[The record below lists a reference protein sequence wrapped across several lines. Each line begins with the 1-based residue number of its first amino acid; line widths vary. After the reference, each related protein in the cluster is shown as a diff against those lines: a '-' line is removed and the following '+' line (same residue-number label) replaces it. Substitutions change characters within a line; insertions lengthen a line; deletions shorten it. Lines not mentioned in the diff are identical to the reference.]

1 MATPSVGRR
10 QAKRDNAESV
20 AAGAFETPKNEAAQT
35 PWSHRAR
42 KSLRTGQTES
52 SNSSSVQS
60 AELVLWKEK
69 PQQATKAYRQDDL
82 SQLCGSLLEDKENE
96 LASML
101 TEPIRKWK
109 QDPGLQAPREK
120 PIQRR
125 RNVLKPLEGILKR
138 AGVDEFSEDCFG
150 DEALAEIEDF
160 MSKIEAEH
168 QASVDKGDPY
178 GGGIDWEAVSLDE
191 ADSDGWRLF
200 GPSERYEGMCRL
212 SIIEAVVEA
221 GREQR
226 VVAIETAASAPRSI
240 RLTLRDEWADPPLR
254 PGDVVHVLSLGQLIG
269 DRDRSDDVFAQLCD
283 GTGVIDSS
291 SPFVVIAHPDVFV
304 SPTRVSDA
312 TVCERKALLSQLLGS
327 ARFSSRAL
335 VIGSLKHELFGAVI
349 PNLARF
355 ALAASARDEV
365 VRDVVGRGAAKLYG
379 LGIDS
384 TVDVVRDCRIFLDS
398 LLDHWAPK
406 FFLRCQQSHGGDF
419 VPPSSGG
426 QDGRTLFIR
435 SVTAV
440 ENAVWSPVVGVSG
453 NVDAA
458 VEVGELDDKSCRSS
472 GCISAIKRQCVI
484 MPLELKSGREHLAHS
499 AQVALYVA
507 VDRANGLLG
516 QRCSEEEPKA
526 PKLGGLLLYASV
538 DNRDNSK
545 TSGERTRMR
554 HVNVS
559 AAETRSI
566 FAARNRLAGALS
578 FFEAS
583 ATREEAEHAAARQ
596 ASAPTLFLPEP
607 LRNRNECSRCFALAT
622 CALHHCAAEGG
633 DADSFGCGE
642 DVWRRALSGRQP
654 DGLTERA
661 SEIEGPLMSDA
672 DRAYYK
678 SWMAILSLE
687 AAQSTPA
694 VRLVLSQS
702 GTEREV
708 RGEPCVTGLR
718 VDRSA
723 PSTSELVLVRA
734 ERTAS
739 AGRSCRLE
747 LGDFVLVSVERGL
760 GTSRRVAPIGRG
772 VVTII
777 EQQCD
782 YMLLIKVRSE
792 SPIDAPGDSSIRV
805 DKDETHSCIV
815 KARNN
820 VASLFVDLADHARYG
835 DRDSPAGPRV
845 ILERRAARAERR
857 RSLRSLVVEL
867 RAPRFDEGRA
877 EAALETAFSRG
888 ESATRWGGQGCRVD
902 ALVASWAR
910 LNKEQHTAARLALAA
925 IDYALVLGM
934 PGTGKTSTIEWFIR
948 CLVALG
954 KRVLVCSYTHAAV
967 DILLVKLLDQGVSER
982 NVARLAPGS
991 SIDKVDP
998 RVRPLCVEAD
1008 SCDGN
1013 HLGTLRTRLGRARV
1027 VGCTCLA
1034 AAADPLLARLPEFD
1048 VAVVD
1053 EAGQISQPV
1062 ALAPLFE
1069 AKCFILV
1076 GDPQQLAPLSRSRL
1090 AQARGASVSLFER
1103 LANANPAS
1111 VAILASQYRMNEA
1124 VMDLANAA
1132 VADEFDGRRL
1142 TCGSTEVA
1150 NAKLQVDWSR
1160 CPPTSRALLASALAA
1175 PVAFLDVP
1183 SDLTISCSS
1192 HTRNDAEADIIAH
1205 LVHGLIAVGVEPAQ
1219 IAVITPFR
1227 DQLKAL
1233 ADRLRPARC
1242 LLSTI
1247 DRFQGRD
1254 ASCVLLSLVK
1264 RAPPLGDLLSD
1275 AKRVNVA
1282 LSRAKHQIILV
1293 GSAKVLSENSAVFER
1308 LVAKTRRDKHLHVVR
1323 DMPQDFLPT
1332 CDPDSM
1338 GDSHSVHR
1346 MSWQPSRSQHPVLAD
1361 VLAETHSV

>member
-1 MATPSVGRR
+1 MVTPSAVRR
-10 QAKRDNAESV
+10 QAKRDNAESL
-20 AAGAFETPKNEAAQT
+20 AAGVFETPTNEAAQT

-42 KSLRTGQTES
+42 KSLRTGLTES

-69 PQQATKAYRQDDL
+69 TQQATKAYRQDDL
-82 SQLCGSLLEDKENE
+82 SHLCGSLMEDKENE

-101 TEPIRKWK
+101 TEPFRNGKHGAGW
-109 QDPGLQAPREK
+109 QAPREK
-120 PIQRR
+120 PVQRR

-168 QASVDKGDPY
+168 QASFEKGDPY

-200 GPSERYEGMCRL
+200 GPSERYDGLCRL
-212 SIIEAVVEA
+212 RIIEAVVDA

-226 VVAIETAASAPRSI
+226 LVAVETAASSPRTI

-254 PGDVVHVLSLGQLIG
+254 PGDLLHVLSIGQLIG
-269 DRDRSDDVFAQLCD
+269 DHDRSDDVFARLCEAA
-283 GTGVIDSS
+283 GVVNSS
-291 SPFVVIAHPDVFV
+291 SPFVIIAHPDVFV

-312 TVCERKALLSQLLGS
+312 TACERKALLGHLLGS
-327 ARFSSRAL
+327 ARSLSRAL
-335 VIGSLKHELFGAVI
+335 VIGSFKHELFGAVI
-349 PNLARF
+349 PSRARF
-355 ALAASARDEV
+355 ASAVLARDAV
-365 VRDVVGRGAAKLYG
+365 VRDVVDRGAPKLYG

-384 TVDVVRDCRIFLDS
+384 TADVVRDCRAFVDG

-406 FFLRCQQSHGGDF
+406 YFWQYEDGHGGGF

-426 QDGRTLFIR
+426 QDGRALSIR
-435 SVTAV
+435 GVTAV
-440 ENAVWSPVVGVSG
+440 ENAVWSPLLGVSG

-458 VEVGELDDKSCRSS
+458 VEVGELADKSCHSS
-472 GCISAIKRQCVI
+472 GCSTTSKRQCVV

-516 QRCSEEEPKA
+516 QRCSEEQA
-526 PKLGGLLLYASV
+526 NVPKLGGLLLYASV
-538 DNRDNSK
+538 DNRDNGK

-578 FFEAS
+578 YFEAS
-583 ATREEAEHAAARQ
+583 AAKEEAEHAAGRQ
-596 ASAPTLFLPEP
+596 ASAPTLVLPGP
-607 LRNRNECSRCFALAT
+607 LRNRNECRRCFSLAT

-633 DADSFGCGE
+633 DAESFGCGE
-642 DVWRRALSGRQP
+642 DVWRRALSGRRR
-654 DGLTERA
+654 DGSSDHAPEV
-661 SEIEGPLMSDA
+661 EGPLMSAA
-672 DRAYYK
+672 DRAYYN
-678 SWMAILSLE
+678 SWMAVLALE

-694 VRLVLSQS
+694 VRLLLSQS
-702 GTEREV
+702 GTEREA

-718 VDRSA
+718 VDRTAPPTSELNLVRPERMASA
-723 PSTSELVLVRA
+723 PSSR
-734 ERTAS
+734 
-739 AGRSCRLE
+739 RLE

-760 GTSRRVAPIGRG
+760 GTTRRIAPIGRG

-782 YMLLIKVRSE
+782 GMLVINVRSE
-792 SPIDAPGDSSIRV
+792 SPIDAPEDSSIRV

-820 VASLFVDLADHARYG
+820 VTSLFVDLADHARY
-835 DRDSPAGPRV
+835 DESDSAAGPRV
-845 ILERRAARAERR
+845 IVERRAARAERR

-867 RAPRFDEGRA
+867 RAPRFDEGVA
-877 EAALETAFSRG
+877 EAALEMGFSRS

-910 LNKEQHTAARLALAA
+910 LNKEQRAAARHALAA
-925 IDYALVLGM
+925 VEYALVLGM
-934 PGTGKTSTIEWFIR
+934 PGTGKTSTIEWLIR

-967 DILLVKLLDQGVSER
+967 DHLLSKLLDQGVSER
-982 NVARLAPGS
+982 NMARLAPGS

-998 RVRPLCVEAD
+998 RIRPLCVEAESSD
-1008 SCDGN
+1008 SN
-1013 HLGTLRTRLGRARV
+1013 RLGTLRTRLGRARI

-1034 AAADPLLARLPEFD
+1034 AAADPLLARFPEFD

-1069 AKCFILV
+1069 ARSFVLV

-1103 LANANPAS
+1103 LADANPAA
-1111 VAILASQYRMNEA
+1111 VAILASQYRMNAA
-1124 VMDLANAA
+1124 VMDLANTAL
-1132 VADEFDGRRL
+1132 ADEFDGRRL
-1142 TCGSTEVA
+1142 ACGSAEVA

-1160 CPPTSRALLASALAA
+1160 CPSTSTTLLAKALAA
-1175 PVAFLDVP
+1175 PVAFLDMP
-1183 SDLTISCSS
+1183 SDVSNCSQ
-1192 HTRNDAEADIIAH
+1192 TRNDAEADIIAH
-1205 LVHGLIAVGVEPAQ
+1205 LVHGLIALGVHSAQ

-1233 ADRLRPARC
+1233 SDRLRSVGC

-1293 GSAKVLSENSAVFER
+1293 GSAKVLAENSPVFAR
-1308 LVAKTRRDKHLHVVR
+1308 LVAKTRRDEHLHVVR
-1323 DMPQDFLPT
+1323 DIPRDFLPT
-1332 CDPDSM
+1332 CESSAKADSLT
-1338 GDSHSVHR
+1338 VHR
-1346 MSWQPSRSQHPVLAD
+1346 MSWQPSRLQHPVLAD
-1361 VLAETHSV
+1361 VLAEIQPSK